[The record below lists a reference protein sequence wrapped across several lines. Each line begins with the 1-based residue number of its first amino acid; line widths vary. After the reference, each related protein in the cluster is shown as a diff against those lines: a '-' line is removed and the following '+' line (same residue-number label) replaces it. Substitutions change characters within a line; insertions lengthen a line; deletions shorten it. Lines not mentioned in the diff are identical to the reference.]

1 MNYEEKRH
9 RWSEILLSKFCQLQV
24 VILVLA
30 LSLFGKA
37 WAIDTGPVGPVVVKP
52 GSYIVDLGQATQSY
66 ATGLKPYGL
75 VYDLI
80 VIRKVPVDWVI
91 SPGKLFGGT
100 DFTLGAKT
108 YSGSA
113 FIIRAE
119 YVTPAAI
126 TAINSFKALGVV
138 VDGPTTA
145 GATSVPVYNT
155 LTSWPN
161 SVLDSAKGS
170 IAAAFYTNASIPATA
185 YRFAL
190 PTALTPCD
198 DFFALPHA
206 DPAWATHGLPLKN
219 FVVNRGGYFW
229 AGCHAV
235 SVFENLVNPADATD
249 RSNFLSTNGLVPFGS
264 HADGSPP
271 YSYKTSGGSEP
282 PMQFLGNLDAASQNG
297 SEQIYLPAKPG
308 GWRATSSVLVWDAS
322 HADVPSKSLGEA
334 AQLVYGRAF
343 GLTTAGRAMYEGGHD
358 IDTGNNAAAVAAER
372 AYFDFLLLAGIDRR
386 PEISATI
393 PGTIASGAT
402 ASVSASVT
410 GGTPLYSYSWTSTCG
425 GSFSSTT
432 AANPTFTAPAVTANT
447 NCIVRVEVKDAC
459 NRVNFLSSFIAITPP
474 LVVPRIDIT
483 KRVSGTVTQISPGAF
498 EVPYSLDIKNA
509 GTVLAANIQ
518 VVDDLAAAFP
528 GATITIKSGTMNLG
542 ALTAPTPTAFNG
554 ISQKTLLDG
563 GDSLATGALASIK
576 FTVVIDYGANP
587 VPTTV
592 QNNSAT
598 ATNAATKGG
607 APLSTDISTNNI
619 DNGVTQPS
627 ATDTPA
633 PTPVSFV
640 PQKLDVVKSAGTPIQ
655 TGAGIF
661 EIPYLIKLKNTGA
674 IPVTNVQIVDNL
686 AATFNTG
693 TPLPGITIKAA
704 SFTTTAQGGASALQ
718 CAGPTTTY
726 NGTSAI
732 ALLKGD
738 QILQVAQECDI
749 TFTAVVTYSGTIPS
763 TAQNNIAYA
772 SSAPS
777 PNAGGGVDPTTGA
790 FTPPPNVLST
800 DSSTN
805 GNSFTGTA
813 NGDTPAPTP
822 VSFSAQ
828 RIDAVKSA
836 GAPVQ
841 TALSTFEIPYT
852 VIVKNTGTIPATNVQ
867 AVDGLSATYSAGS
880 PIITIKAGSFIANAT
895 TSAAVCVAPG
905 AAYNGTNNIAL
916 LSGSGNLAVG
926 EQCTIKFTAIVAYP
940 SVNDIPGTAQN
951 NTVFATTNTGANT
964 GGTVNP
970 ATGSFTPSSGTVAQD
985 ASTSGAVAPAT
996 ANGDAPTPNP
1006 VILVP
1011 QKLDVVKSVGNV
1023 LQTGSTS
1030 FEVSYNIKLKN
1041 TGTVATP
1048 NVQGVDSL
1056 AASFSSGA
1064 PTVSVKP
1071 ASFAITP
1078 AGGAV
1083 ATQCAGPV
1091 SPFNGSTN
1099 ISLLTGDQ
1107 TLQPGQECDILFTA
1121 LVNYS
1126 SVAAIPTT
1134 AQNNSAHASAS
1145 ASGPNPGGTVNPSTG
1160 VFTPP
1165 ATAAAIDS
1173 SSNSTATPALANGDT
1188 PSPSPVSFVQQKID
1202 VVKQAGV
1209 PLQIGVSTFEIP
1221 YTVIVKN
1228 TGAIPAT
1235 NVQAVDSLAFTYQS
1249 GSPAVSVKA
1258 GTFSANAPTSAASC
1272 LAPSAAFNGA
1282 TNIALLSGNNN
1293 LAVGEQCTITFT
1305 VVVAYPST
1313 AAIPS
1318 SAQNNSVFAS
1328 TNTGPNSGGTVN
1340 PITGIFTPPAGLVA
1354 QDTSTAGNTP
1364 PALPNGDA
1372 PIATPVSLV
1381 AQKIDVVKSAASPK
1395 QTGPSKYDIAF
1406 TINVKNSGSVPAT
1419 NVNVV
1424 DNLALTFATGT
1435 PTLSIS
1441 VAPVVAAQG
1450 GASLTQCAQDSAF
1463 DGTGNIALL
1472 KGDQTLL
1479 PGESCVITFTVNVAY
1494 SSAALVP
1501 AAQQLNTAIATTAS
1515 NPNLGGSYVGAGFIT
1530 PTGILARDDSTNSP
1544 LLPATPNGD
1553 TPSPA
1558 PISFSPQVLD
1568 VIKSAGTPAQTG
1580 AATFEIPYTVI
1591 VKNTGSVI
1599 DTNVQAIDNLK
1610 PTFSIGTH
1618 NISIKTNSYAVNTTA
1633 SAAVCAAPVVA
1644 YDGVSNVALLK
1655 GDFNLAAGEQCT
1667 INFVAVVTYASPANV
1682 PATAQNN
1689 TVFASTATGINAGG
1703 TVNPANGIFTPP
1715 AGEIA
1720 QDASTSGNIPPA
1732 APNGD
1737 VPAPTPVTFTPQKI
1751 DTVKSAGTPIQN
1763 GPTIFDIPYSIKIKN
1778 TGTVPA
1784 TNVNAVD
1791 NLALT
1796 FVAGAPTITVPSAPL
1811 ITPSGGAAAAQC
1823 AVSASAFNGTTNL
1836 ALLKGDQ
1843 TLQPGQECDITFT
1856 VRVIYPNASAVP
1868 ATAQNNTVV
1877 ASTASS
1883 VNNGGS
1889 FTGSVFNAPSGQLAV
1904 DFSSNI
1910 ATTPLTANGDTPS
1923 PTPITFSPQ
1932 RLDAVKSA
1940 APYIQTGPSS
1950 FEVPY
1955 SVIVKN
1961 TGTVMAT
1968 NVQAV
1973 DSLRAAYNIGS
1984 PSLSVKAGSYSVTGA
1999 AACAAP
2005 ITAFDGTTNL
2015 ALLSGSGNLAA
2026 GEQCTIT
2033 FTAVVAYPNTAA
2045 VPTSAQNNSV
2055 FATTATGANGGGSVN
2070 PATGAFTPPAGVVAQ
2085 DASTSGN
2092 TPPAAAN
2099 GDIPAPTPVTFATQK
2114 IDTVKSAAAPINL
2127 GSPAV
2132 TLPQVGFDVPYT
2144 IKVKNTGSVPAT
2156 NVNVADNLA
2165 NTFAAG
2171 SPAVSIAVPSAVTPQ
2186 GGATAAQCALAATA
2200 FNGITSLALLKGDQT
2215 LQPGQECDL
2224 AFTVRVIYANAA
2236 AVPQVQQVNTAV
2248 ASTATAPNN
2257 GGSFT
2262 GSAFNPPAGALA
2274 RDASTDSSIVPGTP
2288 NGDTPL
2294 PTPVSFSAQ
2303 RIDVV
2308 KGLTGQR
2315 QVSPTSFEADYVIKV
2330 KNSVVAPATNV
2341 QVVDKLTNTFSVGTP
2356 VLSIK
2361 NFATSAN
2368 GGAVAAQCA
2377 GPAATFDG
2385 INNIALLKGDQSLN
2399 NGQECD
2405 IAFTVVVSYP
2415 NAAAVP
2421 TAVQNNV
2428 ANATTSVG
2436 PNSGGGYIGTQFIS
2450 ASGVIAEDAST
2461 DSTTPPSPA
2470 NNDLPGNTPVT
2481 LVPQKIDTIKSALTP
2496 LQLGA
2501 PAISGSQAGFDVLYT
2516 ITIKNTGTVPATNV
2530 NAVDNL
2536 ALTFVAGA
2544 PTITVPSAP
2553 LITPSGGAA
2562 AAQCAVSASAFNGTT
2577 NLALLKGDQ
2586 TLQPG
2591 QECDITFTVRV
2602 IYPNASAVP
2611 ATAQNNTVVASTASS
2626 VNNGGSFTGS
2636 VFNAPSGQLAV
2647 DFSSNIATTPLTA
2660 NGDTPSPTPITF
2672 SPQRLDAVKS
2682 AAPYIQTG
2690 PSSFEVP
2697 YSVIVKNTGTV
2708 MATNVQAVDS
2718 LRAAYNIGS
2727 PSLSVKAGSY
2737 SVTGAAACAAPIT
2750 AFDGTTNLA
2759 LLSGSGNLAA
2769 GEQCTITF
2777 TAVVAYPNTAAVPT
2791 SAQNNSVFATTATG
2805 ANGGGSVNPATGAF
2819 TPPAGVVAQD
2829 ASTSGNTPPAAANGD
2844 IPAPTPVTFATQKID
2859 TVKSAAA
2866 PINLGSPAVTL
2877 PQVGFDVPYTIKVKN
2892 TGSVPATNVNVADN
2906 LANTFAAGSPAVS
2919 IAVPSAV
2926 TPQGGATAAQ
2936 CALAAT
2942 AFNGITSLALL
2953 KGDQTLQPGQ
2963 ECDLAFTVRVIYANA
2978 AAVPQV
2984 QQVNTA
2990 VASTATAPNNGGSFT
3005 GSAFNPPA
3013 GALARDA
3020 STDSSIVPGTP
3031 NGDTPL
3037 PTPVSFSAQRI
3048 DVVKGLT
3055 GQRQVSPTSFEAD
3068 YVIKVKNSVVAP
3080 ATNVQVVDKLTNTF
3094 SVGTPV
3100 LSIKNF
3106 ATSANGGA
3114 VAAQCAGPAATFD
3127 GINNIALLKGDQS
3140 LNNGQECDIAF
3151 TVVVSYPNAAAVP
3164 TAVQNNVA
3172 NATTSVGPNS
3182 GGTFT
3187 GATFNPPAGTVAQD
3201 ASTNGI
3207 APPVTANSDV
3217 ASPTPVSFAAQK
3229 IDVIKSAGPV
3239 AQISATSFESTF
3251 TIKVRNLS
3259 AEPATNVNA
3268 VDTLAT
3274 WFAAGA
3280 PNILVSNFVITA
3292 AGTTPLAKCV
3302 GPSIPFDGK
3311 NAIAL
3316 LAGTQ
3321 TFTQNE
3327 GCDISFK
3334 VALTYPNSAAIPN
3347 GALNNSAVA
3356 TTTPVG
3362 QTNTGGS
3369 YSGTTY
3375 TPAAN
3380 TLAQDISTDGNTPPA
3395 TANGD
3400 APAPTPVNL
3409 VAAKIDVVKSAGV
3422 PKQTGPK
3429 TFQISYAVVIGN
3441 AGAASPTVYGVQAND
3456 SLAAAFPGA
3465 TVNVSGYNIVVIA
3478 PTAAASCSG
3487 NAAFNG
3493 VADTRL
3499 MSGTTDFKGGEAC
3512 LISFTTNVDYGTNA
3526 VPIAA
3531 ALNSVYASGVPAG
3544 VATAGSPN
3552 PGYAITVAPGGA
3564 VPIVIPPASAT
3575 TTDISVNG
3583 NAPPAG
3589 SAPGT
3594 LVIPPVLPITPGGDA
3609 SAGVPTPALL
3619 AQAKLDVVKSAGV
3632 PKQVATKVF
3641 EIPYTIVVGNIGVS
3655 SPIIYNVKAQDNL
3668 TRTFPNATIS
3678 IKAASYVLAPSTGA
3692 TCTAPTIGYNGTTNN
3707 DLLAGTDDLAGDQ
3720 SCTIKFIVV
3729 VDYGTN
3735 AVDNTPRNNTTYVS
3749 GMGDNSSVNP
3759 GYVVPN
3765 DPALI
3770 PTPPAGAVATDLSV
3784 TGAAPASGSAPG
3796 TAPADPVLP
3805 STPNADTPAGL
3816 PTSVLLSTAKLDV
3829 VKSAGAPL
3837 NTAANRFEVPYA
3849 VVVGNSGT
3857 GGPTAYNVQ
3866 ANDSLAAT
3874 FPNAASVTVKAG
3886 SYSVVPG
3893 AAAVCTPN
3901 TAFDGVVDTRLLAGA
3916 DTLQGGQACTIIFTA
3931 EVVFAAGQIPIVA
3944 QNNTAFASATPAG
3957 SGANAGYAIT
3967 QPAGGGAPGVTPPVT
3982 AVATDLSNTGPALPA
3997 NAAPGTPAVIPSLPS
4012 VAGGDNPVGTPTPVV
4027 LKVNP
4032 GKITGSVWDDNGAG
4046 AATANNVKDPGEPG
4060 IAGWTVEVIDLVTRL
4075 PIIGTDGQPAR
4086 AVTGADGSYS
4096 IANIPPGKWSLQFRA
4111 PGATAPG
4118 AVYGTPVNGELPN
4131 AGSTQSTA
4139 NPATRSLDIDVTPG
4153 ATIPQQSLPLDPSG
4167 VVYDSATR
4175 APIGGATVTLLGPDG
4190 LPVPASLLLPNQQ
4203 NQFTLA
4209 TGPGAGAY
4217 RFDLLP
4223 AAPAGNYSIKIT
4235 PPAGYTNLSTV
4246 LPPQS
4251 GSYAAPAL
4259 PGAPV
4264 SLGTGKAP
4272 QAGEPTSYYLAFNL
4286 TPGTSRDVIHNNIP
4300 LDPTDSGALF
4310 IRKEVNRASV
4320 EMGDALTY
4328 RVTVRSTKLAGPA
4341 QVVDR
4346 LPLGF
4351 KLIPNTTKVGTA
4363 ATSLIAAADPAGTPG
4378 PQLTFS
4384 VNLPINQD
4392 VVIEYKVR
4400 VGIGADRGDGINRAQ
4415 AQLGA
4420 LRSLEAQAKVKVAGG
4435 VFSRD
4440 ACVIG
4445 KVFVDCNQNKQQDSG
4460 EPGIPGVRL
4469 YLEDGTNLTTD
4480 ENGQYSLCGLR
4491 PITHV
4496 LKIDSTTM
4504 PIGSRMGISSSRNA
4518 GDADSLFIDLKAHEL
4533 YRADFIEQSCF
4544 PKVLEQ
4550 VDQRRK
4556 LGPVLVPQQHDQGK
4570 DEKWTIQ
4577 FNSEQHKLDRTPSV
4591 NEGGRP

>member
-1843 TLQPGQECDITFT
+1843 TLQPGQECDVSLT
-1856 VRVIYPNASAVP
+1856 VHLVYPIAA
-1868 ATAQNNTVV
+1868 AI
-1877 ASTASS
+1877 
-1883 VNNGGS
+1883 
-1889 FTGSVFNAPSGQLAV
+1889 PSGLQTNSV
-1904 DFSSNI
+1904 I
-1910 ATTPLTANGDTPS
+1910 ATTA
-1923 PTPITFSPQ
+1923 
-1932 RLDAVKSA
+1932 
-1940 APYIQTGPSS
+1940 
-1950 FEVPY
+1950 
-1955 SVIVKN
+1955 
-1961 TGTVMAT
+1961 
-1968 NVQAV
+1968 
-1973 DSLRAAYNIGS
+1973 
-1984 PSLSVKAGSYSVTGA
+1984 
-1999 AACAAP
+1999 
-2005 ITAFDGTTNL
+2005 
-2015 ALLSGSGNLAA
+2015 SG
-2026 GEQCTIT
+2026 
-2033 FTAVVAYPNTAA
+2033 
-2045 VPTSAQNNSV
+2045 
-2055 FATTATGANGGGSVN
+2055 
-2070 PATGAFTPPAGVVAQ
+2070 
-2085 DASTSGN
+2085 
-2092 TPPAAAN
+2092 
-2099 GDIPAPTPVTFATQK
+2099 
-2114 IDTVKSAAAPINL
+2114 
-2127 GSPAV
+2127 
-2132 TLPQVGFDVPYT
+2132 
-2144 IKVKNTGSVPAT
+2144 
-2156 NVNVADNLA
+2156 
-2165 NTFAAG
+2165 
-2171 SPAVSIAVPSAVTPQ
+2171 
-2186 GGATAAQCALAATA
+2186 
-2200 FNGITSLALLKGDQT
+2200 
-2215 LQPGQECDL
+2215 
-2224 AFTVRVIYANAA
+2224 
-2236 AVPQVQQVNTAV
+2236 
-2248 ASTATAPNN
+2248 PNN
-2257 GGSFT
+2257 GGTFT
-2262 GSAFNPPAGALA
+2262 GSTFNPPAGNLA
-2274 RDASTDSSIVPGTP
+2274 TDISNNGPNLPGIANSDP
-2288 NGDTPL
+2288 SA
-2294 PTPVSFSAQ
+2294 PTPISLAAQ
-2303 RIDVV
+2303 NIDVV
-2308 KGLTGQR
+2308 K
-2315 QVSPTSFEADYVIKV
+2315 
-2330 KNSVVAPATNV
+2330 
-2341 QVVDKLTNTFSVGTP
+2341 
-2356 VLSIK
+2356 
-2361 NFATSAN
+2361 
-2368 GGAVAAQCA
+2368 
-2377 GPAATFDG
+2377 
-2385 INNIALLKGDQSLN
+2385 QS
-2399 NGQECD
+2399 
-2405 IAFTVVVSYP
+2405 
-2415 NAAAVP
+2415 
-2421 TAVQNNV
+2421 
-2428 ANATTSVG
+2428 
-2436 PNSGGGYIGTQFIS
+2436 
-2450 ASGVIAEDAST
+2450 
-2461 DSTTPPSPA
+2461 
-2470 NNDLPGNTPVT
+2470 
-2481 LVPQKIDTIKSALTP
+2481 
-2496 LQLGA
+2496 
-2501 PAISGSQAGFDVLYT
+2501 
-2516 ITIKNTGTVPATNV
+2516 
-2530 NAVDNL
+2530 
-2536 ALTFVAGA
+2536 
-2544 PTITVPSAP
+2544 
-2553 LITPSGGAA
+2553 
-2562 AAQCAVSASAFNGTT
+2562 
-2577 NLALLKGDQ
+2577 
-2586 TLQPG
+2586 
-2591 QECDITFTVRV
+2591 
-2602 IYPNASAVP
+2602 
-2611 ATAQNNTVVASTASS
+2611 
-2626 VNNGGSFTGS
+2626 
-2636 VFNAPSGQLAV
+2636 
-2647 DFSSNIATTPLTA
+2647 
-2660 NGDTPSPTPITF
+2660 
-2672 SPQRLDAVKS
+2672 
-2682 AAPYIQTG
+2682 APYIQTG